1 MLLSAVAHLAMNS
14 QVHPQR
20 LVMMGFVSLASRLSF
35 HEHGFG
41 LGQSYLRKV
50 YGFAVVL
57 EMPYQLTASS
67 VLEVRVARWR

>member
-1 MLLSAVAHLAMNS
+1 
-14 QVHPQR
+14 
-20 LVMMGFVSLASRLSF
+20 MMGFVSLASRLSF

-57 EMPYQLTASS
+57 EMPYQLTAST

>member
-1 MLLSAVAHLAMNS
+1 
-14 QVHPQR
+14 
-20 LVMMGFVSLASRLSF
+20 MMGFVSLASRLSF

-67 VLEVRVARWR
+67 VLEVRVARWREHQSRGGSFISPT